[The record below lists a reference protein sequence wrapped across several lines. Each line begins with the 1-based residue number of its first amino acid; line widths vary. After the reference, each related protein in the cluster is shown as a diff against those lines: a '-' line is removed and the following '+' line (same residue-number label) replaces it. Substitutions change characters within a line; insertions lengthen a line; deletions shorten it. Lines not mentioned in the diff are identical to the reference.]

1 MSSSQVPPSW
11 AVDTYPHWIDLSQG
25 IPDDPTVTST
35 SSTTPLGHP
44 SLQLKTHR
52 LPSLSKRTS
61 TPYIALNGD
70 LAPHP
75 AEYPDAPAN
84 CLWFKS
90 YRIAT
95 ANKVCDNH
103 VASWLSTSAIS
114 SQNLQHASLLWIPP
128 KAWWTLTLGNDTMSA
143 TYRHGLM
150 GSVSRGPPPVKPG
163 IPDDP
168 TATSTSLIT
177 PTWTSIVPVEDPPIG
192 VPQAEDIH
200 GFIALNRDLVPHP
213 AEYPDAPSNRL
224 WFKSYRITAT
234 NEA

>member
-1 MSSSQVPPSW
+1 MDLLDQSAGALPLKPGIPMSSSQVPHLEDPP
-11 AVDTYPHWIDLSQG
+11 TT
-25 IPDDPTVTST
+25 IPQQEDIHT
-35 SSTTPLGHP
+35 
-44 SLQLKTHR
+44 
-52 LPSLSKRTS
+52 
-61 TPYIALNGD
+61 YIALNGD

-84 CLWFKS
+84 RLWFKS

-95 ANKVCDNH
+95 ANEACDNH

-150 GSVSRGPPPVKPG
+150 GSVSR
-163 IPDDP
+163 D
-168 TATSTSLIT
+168 SLERRLKAHEYLYKALPLLRRPYGYIYIVDH

-224 WFKSYRITAT
+224 WFKSYRIAAT